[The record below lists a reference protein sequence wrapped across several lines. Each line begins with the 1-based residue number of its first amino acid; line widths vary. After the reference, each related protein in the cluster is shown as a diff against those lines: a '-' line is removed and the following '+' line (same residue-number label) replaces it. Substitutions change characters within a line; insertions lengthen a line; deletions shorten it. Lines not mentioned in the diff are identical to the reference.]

1 MITEG
6 MKALQKESVT
16 EKNTAQMLGSGGLA
30 VYATPAMLLLMEKTC
45 YLCVQD
51 SLEHGQSTVGTGVS
65 ISHESATPLGG
76 QVICTC
82 ELTAINGREL
92 TFAVECRDE
101 AGIIGRGEHKRFIID
116 VERFME
122 RVEKKKN
129 NV

>member
-1 MITEG
+1 
-6 MKALQKESVT
+6 MKALQKETV
-16 EKNTAQMLGSGGLA
+16 EPKNTAEMLGSGGLE

-51 SLEHGQSTVGTGVS
+51 SLETGQSTVGTAVS
-65 ISHESATPLGG
+65 ITHESATPQGCH
-76 QVICTC
+76 VICTC

-101 AGIIGRGEHKRFIID
+101 AGVIGRGEHKRFIID
-116 VERFME
+116 VARFME
-122 RVEKKKN
+122 RVSRKKN

>member
-1 MITEG
+1 MMITVG
-6 MKALQKESVT
+6 MKALQKEGVT

-51 SLEHGQSTVGTGVS
+51 SLENGQSTVGTGVS
-65 ISHESATPLGG
+65 ITHESATPLGC
-76 QVICTC
+76 QIVCTC
-82 ELTAINGREL
+82 EVTAVNGREL

-116 VERFME
+116 VDRFME
-122 RVEKKKN
+122 RADRKKK
-129 NV
+129 

>member
-1 MITEG
+1 MITVG
-6 MKALQKESVT
+6 MKALQKEMVVPQ
-16 EKNTAQMLGSGGLA
+16 NTAQMMGSGGLE
-30 VYATPAMLLLMEKTC
+30 VFATPAMLLLMEKTC

-51 SLEHGQSTVGTGVS
+51 SLEAGQSTVGTSVS
-65 ISHESATPLGG
+65 ITHESATPLDC
-76 QVICTC
+76 QVVCTC

-116 VERFME
+116 EDRFME
-122 RVEKKKN
+122 RAARKKN

>member
-1 MITEG
+1 MITVG
-6 MKALQKESVT
+6 MKALQKETVVSS
-16 EKNTAQMLGSGGLA
+16 NTAQVVGSGGLE
-30 VYATPAMLLLMEKTC
+30 VYATPSMLLLMEKTC

-51 SLEHGQSTVGTGVS
+51 SLETGQSTVGTSVS
-65 ISHESATPLGG
+65 ISHESATPLDC
-76 QVICTC
+76 QVVCTC

-116 VERFME
+116 VDRFMD
-122 RVEKKKN
+122 RVSHKKN